1 MINLGVILGGMST
14 ENEVSEKSANSVI
27 NNLDKTKYEIVP
39 IYIDKKGNWFE
50 YDTKK
55 PIENITNYLKNL
67 DVVFPVL
74 HGLYGEDGTI
84 QGMLELLKIPYV
96 GCGII
101 ASSTGMDK
109 KYTKIIFEKANI
121 NQAKHIYI
129 KDFKEDKVTL
139 VEADLEEKKI
149 NLEEVIKLIN
159 DNLKFPLFIKPS
171 RSGSSV
177 GVNKAENNE
186 ELKNAILEAF
196 KFDSKV
202 LIEQGIKGKEVE
214 CAVLGNSKMGVE
226 ASRVG
231 EILSAED
238 FYTFDAKYENQNS
251 RTVIPAS
258 ITDVQQEE
266 IRSLAKKAFKAI
278 DGNGLSRVDFFVE
291 EKTGKVYLNE
301 INTMPGFTNISMYPK
316 LMEDFGY
323 NYSSL
328 LDKLIEIA
336 MNKEG

>member
-1 MINLGVILGGMST
+1 MTKLGVILGGMST

-27 NNLDKTKYEIVP
+27 NNLDKNKYEIYP

-50 YDTKK
+50 YEKKK
-55 PIENITNYLKNL
+55 PIENIIAYLKNM

-84 QGMLELLKIPYV
+84 QGMLELIKVPYV

-109 KYTKIIFEKANI
+109 TYTKIIFEKANI

-129 KDFKEDKVTL
+129 KDFEGDKVTL
-139 VEADLEEKKI
+139 VEDDLEEKKVK
-149 NLEEVIKLIN
+149 LEEVIKLIN

-202 LIEQGIKGKEVE
+202 IIEQGIKGKEVE
-214 CAVLGNSKMGVE
+214 CAVLGNSRIGVE

-251 RTVIPAS
+251 KTVIPAS
-258 ITDVQQEE
+258 ITDEQQEE
-266 IRSLAKKAFKAI
+266 IRKIAKKAFKAI

-291 EKTGKVYLNE
+291 DETGKVYLNE

-323 NYSSL
+323 SYSSL

-336 MNKEG
+336 LYTK

>member
-1 MINLGVILGGMST
+1 MIKLGVILGGMST

-27 NNLDKTKYEIVP
+27 NNLDKTKYEIFP

-50 YDTKK
+50 YENKK
-55 PIENITNYLKNL
+55 PIENIVNYLKDL

-109 KYTKIIFEKANI
+109 TYTKIIFEKANI

-177 GVNKAENNE
+177 GVNKAENIE

-214 CAVLGNSKMGVE
+214 CAVLGNSRIGVE

-251 RTVIPAS
+251 KTVIPAS
-258 ITDVQQEE
+258 ITDEQQEE
-266 IRSLAKKAFKAI
+266 IRKLAAKAFKAI

-291 EKTGKVYLNE
+291 DGTGKVYLNE

-323 NYSSL
+323 SYSSL

>member
-1 MINLGVILGGMST
+1 MIKLGVIFGGMST
-14 ENEVSEKSANSVI
+14 ENEVSVKSATSVM
-27 NNLDKTKYEIVP
+27 NNLDRSKYEIFP
-39 IYIDKKGNWFE
+39 IYIDKKGEWFE
-50 YDTKK
+50 YNNNK
-55 PIENITNYLKNL
+55 PIENIINYLKNM

-74 HGLYGEDGTI
+74 HGLYGEDGTM
-84 QGMLELLKIPYV
+84 QGMLELIKVPYV

-109 KYTKIIFEKANI
+109 TYTKIIFEKAKI

-129 KDFKEDKVTL
+129 KDYDGDKVTL

-149 NLEEVIKLIN
+149 SLEEAIKLVN
-159 DNLKFPLFIKPS
+159 ENLIFPLFIKPS

-186 ELKNAILEAF
+186 ELKSAIIEAF

-214 CAVLGNSKMGVE
+214 CAVLGNSRIGVE

-251 RTVIPAS
+251 KTVIPAS
-258 ITDVQQEE
+258 ITDEQQET
-266 IRSLAKKAFKAI
+266 IREYAKKAFKAL

-291 EKTGKVYLNE
+291 EGTGKVYLNE

-323 NYSSL
+323 SYSSL
-328 LDKLIEIA
+328 LDRLIEIA
-336 MNKEG
+336 QS